1 MSDDLKPC
9 PFCGGKAEHS
19 IGKTG
24 DGKPWHYVECV
35 DCGATGPTPDYAD
48 HNIAVIECRA
58 EAWNTRADRIEELEA
73 EIKLLSEGVTIA
85 HLRGAMDAHANRAD
99 DLWAEFKDKWDGER
113 KFALRQ
119 IVRWLKET
127 PGGEAEGE

>member
-1 MSDDLKPC
+1 MNDDLKPC
-9 PFCGGKAEHS
+9 PFCGGRAEHS

-35 DCGATGPTPDYAD
+35 DCGATGPTPSYAD

-73 EIKLLSEGVTIA
+73 QNELLQQMIA
-85 HLRGAMDAHANRAD
+85 SLPPPHPDNTLRNRLVQRRAT
-99 DLWAEFKDKWDGER
+99 LAE
-113 KFALRQ
+113 
-119 IVRWLKET
+119 LKERI
-127 PGGEAEGE
+127 EDD

>member
-1 MSDDLKPC
+1 MSNDLKSC

-58 EAWNTRADRIEELEA
+58 EAWNTRADRIKELEA
-73 EIKLLSEGVTIA
+73 KLARSV
-85 HLRGAMDAHANRAD
+85 DALDWIGNHMVMSMALDQGDLCMMMKQHARAT
-99 DLWAEFKDKWDGER
+99 LAELKGE
-113 KFALRQ
+113 K
-119 IVRWLKET
+119 
-127 PGGEAEGE
+127 P